1 MLKIHKNTLFDIKKV
16 LIVLTLL
23 VALLL
28 ALLTY
33 SNVRNR
39 EAADYTNQITPAP
52 AVLSDEDAKNKEEFI
67 NEDYNPKQNQN
78 VSSSDNQISAIVE
91 NGELTVSS
99 KLYSISDGDCQLVV
113 KNGTQKITRAAQV
126 IYQPTYS
133 TCAGF
138 SIDKSEFSNG
148 TWDIILTIKP
158 VEGTDEIL
166 RTAVDINSEQ

>member
-1 MLKIHKNTLFDIKKV
+1 MRSIQKKSRINKRILASV
-16 LIVLTLL
+16 
-23 VALLL
+23 L
-28 ALLTY
+28 ALLILATVAY
-33 SNVRNR
+33 AFFALSRSAQNSMNNNDI
-39 EAADYTNQITPAP
+39 EPAP

-67 NEDYNPKQNQN
+67 NEDSNPKPNQN
-78 VSSSDNQISAIVE
+78 IPSSDNQISAIVE

-99 KLYSISDGDCQLVV
+99 KLYSISDGECQLVV
-113 KNGTQKITRAAQV
+113 KNGTQEITRAAQV
-126 IYQPTYS
+126 LYQPTYS

-166 RTAVDINSEQ
+166 RTAVDINS